1 MRFTDQTLN
10 LEELAVPE
18 FQTAWQGVFKNRS
31 EGQFHPNSLF
41 DHCSCTLYAPISNF
55 TCRKKKHHMDQH
67 RGSYPFLE
75 EGRNIH
81 APDLFLLF
89 AVFSNR
95 LSM

>member
-55 TCRKKKHHMDQH
+55 T
-67 RGSYPFLE
+67 LA
-75 EGRNIH
+75 EGASVNLIKS
-81 APDLFLLF
+81 LLRP
-89 AVFSNR
+89 ATGLNE
-95 LSM
+95 